1 MDFGKAAVSEPSQ
14 MKRQKNP
21 SEKDD
26 LIAANKKARHKY
38 ELVEKYEAGLALLGS
53 EVKSL
58 RNKKASIEEAFGR
71 VRGGEIYLIGMHIAP
86 YEQAN
91 ILNHDPLRPRKLL
104 LRKREINRIVTRIQE
119 RGFTLV
125 PTRLYFKHGL
135 AKVEVATARGKRLYD
150 RRQDIKKRDQER
162 EIRRA
167 MSRKR

>member
-1 MDFGKAAVSEPSQ
+1 MKHRKSPSGQ
-14 MKRQKNP
+14 SN
-21 SEKDD
+21 

-58 RNKKASIEEAFGR
+58 RNKRASIDEAFGR
-71 VRGGEIYLIGMHIAP
+71 LRDGEIYIVGMHIAP
-86 YEQAN
+86 YEEASIQ
-91 ILNHDPLRPRKLL
+91 NHEPLRPRKLL
-104 LRKREINRIVTRIQE
+104 LRRREINRIAARIQE
-119 RGFTLV
+119 RGYTLV

-150 RRQDIKKRDQER
+150 RREDIKKREQQR
-162 EIRRA
+162 EIQRA

>member
-1 MDFGKAAVSEPSQ
+1 
-14 MKRQKNP
+14 MKRRKNS
-21 SEKDD
+21 SEHGN
-26 LIAANKKARHKY
+26 LIATNRKARHKY

-71 VRGGEIYLIGMHIAP
+71 LRDGEIFLVGMHIAP

-91 ILNHDPLRPRKLL
+91 IRNHDPLRPRKLL
-104 LRKREINRIVTRIQE
+104 LRKREITRIAARIQE

-135 AKVEVATARGKRLYD
+135 AKVEIATARGKRLYD
-150 RRQDIKKRDQER
+150 KRQDIKKREQQRD
-162 EIRRA
+162 IRRA
-167 MSRKR
+167 LSRKR